1 MSNIVADVMT
11 SFQSD
16 LKRFSVTIAELSIAK
31 LRLLKRKQKQ
41 KPSTSKM
48 KHSLRNVKDSRNT
61 MTLSKLANAHS
72 ATVI

>member
-31 LRLLKRKQKQ
+31 LRLLKRKTETETVHVENQANQ
-41 KPSTSKM
+41 Q
-48 KHSLRNVKDSRNT
+48 DSG
-61 MTLSKLANAHS
+61 AQ
-72 ATVI
+72 TV